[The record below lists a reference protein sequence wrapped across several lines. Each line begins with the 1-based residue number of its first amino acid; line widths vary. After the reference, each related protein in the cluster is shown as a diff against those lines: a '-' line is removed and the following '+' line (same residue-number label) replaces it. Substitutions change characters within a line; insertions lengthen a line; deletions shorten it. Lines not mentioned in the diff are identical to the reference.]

1 MARRS
6 NSPLSVE
13 KITDESRFLLKTLRR
28 EDLFGSVVSLS
39 EAEKLLEPNLSL
51 GFVEYCAFLKKG
63 GYLDI
68 NREDNTVSVNER
80 GRQIAEGMDDAR
92 FHQRLVAHFSARLK
106 REERDQREVAASA
119 ATIKPRGPVSRP
131 QHKIAPSVPDEAT
144 HAVPVGPQDDLVAGR
159 YVRYDAIGQGTL
171 GTVYR
176 GKNVVLGHSVALK
189 EIRHVFD
196 YVSYIP
202 REELLRRL
210 RREVMAQAGLA
221 HPHIL
226 AIHDVDFDIPYPYL
240 IMDFAQGGSLK
251 TRMFR
256 AKTDGD
262 KTLPV
267 EISLRYLLQIAYGLG
282 FAHSEGLVHGN
293 LKPENVLFDRMGN
306 VKLADFGIARVT
318 EKDSSESI
326 PVYVGMGSPS
336 YMAPEQLHN
345 NDVVGPA
352 ADIYSLGI
360 MLYEMLTGQLPGR
373 RSPMPSKLNPDAS
386 ASLDD
391 LFDRMTR
398 DSTDERYQDINQ
410 VLDHIY
416 QAFPAEVVVGRG
428 SLLLFENDPMPAP
441 VVEDPDQD
449 DAQDEDAGQND
460 PDGDQDAQ
468 ELSADGDAGEAVE
481 ADDDE
486 QD

>member
-1 MARRS
+1 MAKRS

-68 NREDNTVSVNER
+68 NRDSNTVSVSER
-80 GRQIAEGMDDAR
+80 GRQISEGMDDAK
-92 FHQRLVAHFSARLK
+92 FHQRLAAHFGARIK
-106 REERDQREVAASA
+106 RDERDIRDSA
-119 ATIKPRGPVSRP
+119 ATSARGQRPKPVRNATP
-131 QHKIAPSVPDEAT
+131 IASHDEAT
-144 HAVPVGPQDDLVAGR
+144 HAVPAPEDELVAGR
-159 YVRYDAIGQGTL
+159 YVRYDAIGQGGL

-202 REELLRRL
+202 REEILRRL

-226 AIHDVDFDIPYPYL
+226 AIHDVDFDLPYPYL

-251 TRMFR
+251 DRIFR
-256 AKTDGD
+256 AKTDGSIAM
-262 KTLPV
+262 PV
-267 EISLRYLLQIAYGLG
+267 DISMRYLLQIAYGLG

-293 LKPENVLFDRMGN
+293 LKPENILFDRMGN
-306 VKLADFGIARVT
+306 VKIADFGIARVT

-336 YMAPEQLHN
+336 YMAPEQLHDT
-345 NDVVGPA
+345 DVIGPT
-352 ADIYSLGI
+352 ADIYALGI
-360 MLYEMLTGQLPGR
+360 MLYQMLTGQLPGR

-386 ASLDD
+386 TSLDD

-398 DSTDERYQDINQ
+398 DSIEERYQNIDQ

-416 QAFPAEVVVGRG
+416 QAFPADLVVGRG
-428 SLLLFENDPMPAP
+428 TLLLFENDPMPAP
-441 VVEDPDQD
+441 ILEVEPE
-449 DAQDEDAGQND
+449 AEEDEKKD
-460 PDGDQDAQ
+460 PDGENEAEDQNDETA
-468 ELSADGDAGEAVE
+468 ETDSDDVE
-481 ADDDE
+481 
-486 QD
+486 

>member
-1 MARRS
+1 MAKRS

-68 NREDNTVSVNER
+68 DRESNTVSVSER
-80 GRQIAEGMDDAR
+80 GRQISEGMDDAK
-92 FHQRLVAHFSARLK
+92 FHQRLAAHFGARLK
-106 REERDQREVAASA
+106 REERDLRDGAASA
-119 ATIKPRGPVSRP
+119 ARPSRGKALRSSPLAV
-131 QHKIAPSVPDEAT
+131 QDEET
-144 HAVPVGPQDDLVAGR
+144 HAVPAPQDDLVAGR
-159 YVRYDAIGQGTL
+159 YVRYDAIGQGAL

-176 GKNVVLGHSVALK
+176 GKNVVLGHNVALK

-202 REELLRRL
+202 REEILHRL

-251 TRMFR
+251 DRMFR
-256 AKTDGD
+256 AKTDGS

-267 EISLRYLLQIAYGLG
+267 DISLRYLLQIAYGLG

-336 YMAPEQLHN
+336 YMAPEQLHDT
-345 NDVVGPA
+345 DVVGPA
-352 ADIYSLGI
+352 ADIYALGI
-360 MLYEMLTGQLPGR
+360 MLYQMLTGQLPGR
-373 RSPMPSKLNPDAS
+373 RSPMPSKMNPDVS
-386 ASLDD
+386 TSLDD

-398 DSTDERYQDINQ
+398 DNIEERYQNINQ

-441 VVEDPDQD
+441 VIEAEPEEEEAEDGAEAKDEDSAEPENDSAKDETDDIVEDDK
-449 DAQDEDAGQND
+449 
-460 PDGDQDAQ
+460 
-468 ELSADGDAGEAVE
+468 
-481 ADDDE
+481 
-486 QD
+486 